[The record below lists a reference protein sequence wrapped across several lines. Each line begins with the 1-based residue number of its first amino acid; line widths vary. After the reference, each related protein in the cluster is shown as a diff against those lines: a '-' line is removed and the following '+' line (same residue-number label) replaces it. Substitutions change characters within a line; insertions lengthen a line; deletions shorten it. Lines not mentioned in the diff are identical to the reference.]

1 MISPGKILMKIK
13 LLAATAAIAIASLC
27 ATAASAAVTITI
39 QQSGTNVVT
48 NLSGSLNL
56 TGASSLGTA
65 SLVSGINSGLA
76 VYTAVQG
83 NGEDFQ
89 VGLTGPA
96 DFGSPISALST
107 TSNFAG
113 DVFRIFGDFGR
124 VTVPLNYTSG
134 SALSATSTYFNTTL
148 ASLGLQVGSY
158 VYISPSDTIT
168 VNVGPMAAAIP
179 EPGTW
184 AMMLVGFGGMGA
196 AMRKSRKAKAIL
208 QVN

>member
-13 LLAATAAIAIASLC
+13 LLAATAAIAITSLFG
-27 ATAASAAVTITI
+27 TAASAAVTITI

-56 TGASSLGTA
+56 TGARSLGTA
-65 SLVSGINSGLA
+65 SLYSGINLGLA
-76 VYTAVQG
+76 VYSAVQG
-83 NGEDFQ
+83 NGEDFGL
-89 VGLTGPA
+89 GLTGPA
-96 DFGSPISALST
+96 DFGSIGNFFLA
-107 TSNFAG
+107 SNFAG
-113 DVFRIFGDFGR
+113 DVFRLYGDNSL

-134 SALSATSTYFNTTL
+134 SALSATSTYLNTTL